1 MMRLHFEPSG
11 SVKGAFI
18 KTYLLEKSRVV
29 SITDP
34 ERCYHIFYDLVAGAP
49 TSCKGTVLSGL
60 KSEQVRVLAQ
70 SRCMTLAGVDDAKAY
85 AEVTGALD
93 NLGVSADSQSELFT
107 VLSALLL
114 LGNTTMIQDDNDK
127 LTLTRT

>member
-1 MMRLHFEPSG
+1 M
-11 SVKGAFI
+11 KGAASRPC
-18 KTYLLEKSRVV
+18 EKSRVV

-49 TSCKGTVLSGL
+49 TSCRGTVLSGL

-93 NLGVSADSQSELFT
+93 NLGVSATLIR
-107 VLSALLL
+107 ALQCSPRFCC
-114 LGNTTMIQDDNDK
+114 LGTP
-127 LTLTRT
+127 R